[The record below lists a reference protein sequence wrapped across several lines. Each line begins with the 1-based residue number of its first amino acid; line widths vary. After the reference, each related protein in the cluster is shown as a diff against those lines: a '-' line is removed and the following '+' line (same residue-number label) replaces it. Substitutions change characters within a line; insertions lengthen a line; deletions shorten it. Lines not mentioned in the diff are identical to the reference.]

1 MGHLAVAHMAT
12 DHPVAAMGHPVAA
25 TGHLA
30 SPIAAT
36 GHTIPMVARPMVVPR
51 QWALLAMVTS
61 YWLPVASI

>member
-1 MGHLAVAHMAT
+1 M
-12 DHPVAAMGHPVAA
+12 AAMGHPMAA